1 MTAPDDMRALL
12 LVLADPPPPLEEE
25 FNDWY
30 DTEHLPER
38 AAVPGIA
45 TARRYRGL
53 GDGPAYAALYDLDRL
68 SVLDSAEYRAVS
80 GANFSPW
87 TRRVT
92 TRVRPR
98 RLVAVQ
104 ADPGGITPE
113 ATRLMLVLAE
123 HATAADLPHLR
134 AGTATLAAA
143 PGLLDLRFFVG
154 VEPAPDFLLAV
165 AAFAGSAVP
174 PLSGAGFGPLAGRI
188 ATVATFRTYRR

>member
-1 MTAPDDMRALL
+1 MTAPGDARALL

-92 TRVRPR
+92 ARVRPR

-104 ADPGGITPE
+104 AEPGGGITPE
-113 ATRLMLVLAE
+113 ATRLVLVQAE
-123 HATAADLPHLR
+123 GATAADLPHLR
-134 AGTATLAAA
+134 AGTAPLATA
-143 PGLLDLRFFVG
+143 PGLLDLRFFIG
-154 VEPAPDFLLAV
+154 VEADFLLAV
-165 AAFAGSAVP
+165 AALAGTALP
-174 PLSGAGFGPLAGRI
+174 PLRGADFGPLAGRI
-188 ATVATFRTYRR
+188 STVATFRTYRR